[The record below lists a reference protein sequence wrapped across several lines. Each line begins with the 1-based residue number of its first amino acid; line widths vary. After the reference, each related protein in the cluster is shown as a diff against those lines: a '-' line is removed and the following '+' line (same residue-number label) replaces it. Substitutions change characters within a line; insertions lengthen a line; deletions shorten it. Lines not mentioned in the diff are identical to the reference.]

1 MLRRRGTGW
10 GYMNVWREFTKRR
23 EGVDRFVVNGLSFA
37 LVGIGMGA
45 LSFIP
50 DNSFFLRSLA
60 VSFVVV
66 GLSTAGVAAIVI
78 DHRKRYG
85 ANR

>member
-23 EGVDRFVVNGLSFA
+23 EGIDRFVVNGLSFA

-45 LSFIP
+45 LSFII
-50 DNSFFLRSLA
+50 DDSFFMRSLA
-60 VSFVVV
+60 GSFVVI

-78 DHRKRYG
+78 AHRKRDG
-85 ANR
+85 ADR